1 MILENHDV
9 FYIIIGILLMKVIF
23 TDLKLLV
30 YISVPII
37 LLYLYKTHNKSSKNT
52 QNNDTSSPNMYVSN
66 YGNSIY
72 YDNTLNNIKKEKA
85 SLSHEI
91 KAILS
96 EISKLTHNPKVLYET
111 KQMLKIYYQ
120 FNPDNYADKGNYI
133 KSLVYQRNK
142 IINHLATL
150 HLSMEHH
157 HKLLDSHI
165 NKIKDILEKHITSS
179 PYYNKFYIDIH
190 QPQSFSK
197 NEYSYNIFG

>member
-1 MILENHDV
+1 MVFENHDV
-9 FYIIIGILLMKVIF
+9 FYIIIGILLMKAIF

-30 YISVPII
+30 YVCVPII
-37 LLYLYKTHNKSSKNT
+37 VLYLYKTRNNNNKSSE
-52 QNNDTSSPNMYVSN
+52 NDDISSANMYVSN
-66 YGNSIY
+66 YGNTIH
-72 YDNTLNNIKKEKA
+72 YDNKLKNIKKEKA
-85 SLSHEI
+85 SLSHKI
-91 KAILS
+91 KALLS
-96 EISKLTHNPKVLYET
+96 EISKITHNPKVLYEA

-120 FNPDNYADKGNYI
+120 FNPDNYADKRNYI
-133 KSLVYQRNK
+133 KSLVDQRNK

-157 HKLLDSHI
+157 HKILDSHI
-165 NKIKDILEKHITSS
+165 YQIKNILETHITNS

>member
-9 FYIIIGILLMKVIF
+9 FHIIIGILLMKVIF

-142 IINHLATL
+142 IINNLATL
-150 HLSMEHH
+150 HLSAEHH

>member
-9 FYIIIGILLMKVIF
+9 FYIIIGILLMKAIF

-30 YISVPII
+30 YVGVPII
-37 LLYLYKTHNKSSKNT
+37 LLYLYKTHNKNKSTENI
-52 QNNDTSSPNMYVSN
+52 DTSSANMYVSN

-72 YDNTLNNIKKEKA
+72 YDNTLNNIKKEKV

-91 KAILS
+91 KALLS
-96 EISKLTHNPKVLYET
+96 EINKLTHNPQVLYEA

-133 KSLVYQRNK
+133 KSLVHQRNK

-150 HLSMEHH
+150 HLSMEKH
-157 HKLLDSHI
+157 HKLLDFHI
-165 NKIKDILEKHITSS
+165 NQIKDILEKYITSS
-179 PYYNKFYIDIH
+179 PYYNKYYIDIH
-190 QPQSFSK
+190 QPQSYSK

>member
-1 MILENHDV
+1 
-9 FYIIIGILLMKVIF
+9 
-23 TDLKLLV
+23 
-30 YISVPII
+30 
-37 LLYLYKTHNKSSKNT
+37 
-52 QNNDTSSPNMYVSN
+52 MYVSN

-72 YDNTLNNIKKEKA
+72 YDNKLNNIKKEKA

-91 KAILS
+91 KALLS
-96 EISKLTHNPKVLYET
+96 EINKLTHNPQVLYEA

-120 FNPDNYADKGNYI
+120 FNPNNYADKGNYI
-133 KSLVYQRNK
+133 KSLVNQRNK

-150 HLSMEHH
+150 HLSMENH
-157 HKLLDSHI
+157 HKILDSYI
-165 NKIKDILEKHITSS
+165 YQMKDILEKHITSS